1 MRPIVPSIAN
11 QETIVQRLSFSLS
24 LSPLRHNRII
34 GLRIV
39 PVQRQLTNLFMVH
52 TAVDMSESAHILAVE
67 DEESIRDMLSFSLER
82 EGHTVVAVPN
92 VSSAKKLLRSAK
104 IDLALVDWMLPGG
117 SGLEFVRAIR
127 AGEDTRSLPVIML
140 TARTD
145 EDDIASGLD
154 AGADDYVTKPFSP
167 KELNSRIKALLR
179 RSRDRLSLD
188 ATLSVGPIRLN
199 TGTHRA
205 YSESTEFELGH
216 TEFKLLRFFM
226 ENPERVFSRSQL
238 LDHVWGSG
246 TFIEERTVDVH
257 ILRLRKNL
265 KPANADKML
274 ETVRGAGYRL
284 SVNPLN

>member
-1 MRPIVPSIAN
+1 
-11 QETIVQRLSFSLS
+11 
-24 LSPLRHNRII
+24 
-34 GLRIV
+34 
-39 PVQRQLTNLFMVH
+39 
-52 TAVDMSESAHILAVE
+52 MSRAALEMSSSADILAVE
-67 DEESIRDMLSFSLER
+67 DEQTIRDMLCLSLER
-82 EGHTVVAVPN
+82 DGHNVIAVPN
-92 VSSAKKLLRSAK
+92 VISAKKILSTTS

-117 SGLEFVRAIR
+117 SGLEFVRTIR
-127 AGEDTRSLPVIML
+127 SNEATRALPVIML

-145 EDDIASGLD
+145 EDDIAAGLD

-179 RSRDRLSLD
+179 RSRDHLALD
-188 ATLSVGPIRLN
+188 ATLSVGPLRLN
-199 TGTHRA
+199 TTTHRA
-205 YSESTEFELGH
+205 YTDNHELNLGH

-226 ENPERVFSRSQL
+226 ENPERVYSRNQL

-265 KPANADKML
+265 KPAKADKLL

-284 SVNPLN
+284 SVNSVN